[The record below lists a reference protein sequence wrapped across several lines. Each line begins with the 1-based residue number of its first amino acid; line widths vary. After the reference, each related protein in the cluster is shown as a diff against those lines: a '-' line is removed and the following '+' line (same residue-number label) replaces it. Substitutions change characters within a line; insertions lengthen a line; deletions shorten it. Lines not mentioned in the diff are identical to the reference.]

1 MMMEPGGVGVLSY
14 AHHNIEE
21 PAFFLG
27 VGFPVAD

>member
-27 VGFPVAD
+27 VGFPAS